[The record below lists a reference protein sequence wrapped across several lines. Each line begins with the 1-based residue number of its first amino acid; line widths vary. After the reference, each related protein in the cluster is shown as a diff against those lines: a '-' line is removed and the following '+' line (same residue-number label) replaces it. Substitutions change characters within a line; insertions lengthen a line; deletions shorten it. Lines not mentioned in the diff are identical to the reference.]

1 MRVAAL
7 IACLAVA
14 GDVCAQRLP
23 DAPISVANGRVVFGA
38 EVVATF
44 GSSDPGFFNYTDYEY
59 NALRNFRLGLATE
72 VRASS
77 RLQVLAEIR
86 LDHGDRLTPYAL
98 FVRIRPWPERRF
110 DIQAGRVPP
119 TFGAFTR
126 TVYAYDNLVIGQ
138 PLAYQY
144 LLSPQPDAI
153 PGTSNDVH
161 RMRGRGWE
169 SDFPLGNT
177 APSPGLSIV
186 STARY
191 DTGLQ
196 VHGVAG
202 MVEWIGSVT
211 TGSLSDPLVAD
222 NNGRPQVAGR
232 VIVEPTAGLRLGAS
246 AARAAWLDS
255 DIDDVLPDTLSVSD
269 ARQSAVAADAA
280 YSLGRWLV
288 RGEVMRASWTLPAV
302 SLPAVDRPLVARS
315 AIVEG
320 RYRLWPGVSIAARA
334 DRLWFS
340 RLEGTAGNLP
350 WEADIDR
357 LEVALSVS
365 IRRNIVAK
373 GAWQRNRRSG
383 GRIRHDSIGA
393 AQLVYWF

>member
-1 MRVAAL
+1 MRLAVI

-23 DAPISVANGRVVFGA
+23 EAPISVANGHIVFGA
-38 EVVATF
+38 EVVGTYAT
-44 GSSDPGFFNYTDYEY
+44 SDPGFFNYTDYEY

-72 VRASS
+72 VRASDHVQ
-77 RLQVLAEIR
+77 LLAEIR

-126 TVYAYDNLVIGQ
+126 TVYAYDNIVIGQ

-153 PGTSNDVH
+153 PATSDDVH

-169 SDFPLGNT
+169 SDFPIGNT

-191 DTGLQ
+191 DTGIQ
-196 VHGVAG
+196 VHGVTG
-202 MVEWIGSVT
+202 IVEWVGSVT

-222 NNGRPQVAGR
+222 NNGRPQLAGR
-232 VIVEPTAGLRLGAS
+232 VVVEPTAGLELGAS

-255 DIDDVLPDTLSVSD
+255 DIDMALPATLTVAD
-269 ARQSAVAADAA
+269 ARQTAIAADAA
-280 YSLGRWLV
+280 YSQGRWLV
-288 RGEVMRASWTLPAV
+288 RGELIRASWTLPEV

-320 RYRLWPGVSIAARA
+320 RYRLWPGVSLAARA

-340 RLEGTAGNLP
+340 RLEGSGGNLP
-350 WEADIDR
+350 WEADIHR
-357 LEVALSVS
+357 LELALGVS
-365 IRRNIVAK
+365 LSRNILAK
-373 GAWQRNRRSG
+373 GAWQRNRRNG
-383 GRIRHDSIGA
+383 GRIRHDTIVA

>member
-1 MRVAAL
+1 MRVAAI
-7 IACLAVA
+7 IAFLAVA

-23 DAPISVANGRVVFGA
+23 DAPISAANGRIVFGA
-38 EVVATF
+38 EVVGTF
-44 GSSDPGFFNYTDYEY
+44 ASADPGFFNYTDYEY
-59 NALRNFRLGLATE
+59 NALRNLRLSLATE

-144 LLSPQPDAI
+144 LLSLQPDAI
-153 PGTSNDVH
+153 PRTANDLH

-169 SDFPLGNT
+169 SQFPIGNT
-177 APSPGLSIV
+177 VPSPGLSLV

-202 MVEWIGSVT
+202 VLEWTGALT
-211 TGSLSDPLVAD
+211 TGSLSDPLVID

-232 VIVEPTAGLRLGAS
+232 MIVRPATGLRLGAS
-246 AARAAWLDS
+246 AARGAWLDS
-255 DIDDVLPDTLSVSD
+255 DIDKALPDMLSVSD
-269 ARQSAVAADAA
+269 ARQTAIAGDAE
-280 YSLGRWLV
+280 YSQGRWLV
-288 RGEVMRASWTLPAV
+288 RGEAMRASWTLPAV
-302 SLPAVDRPLVARS
+302 GTPAVDEPLVARS
-315 AIVEG
+315 AIIEG
-320 RYRLWPGVSIAARA
+320 RYRVWPGVSVAARA
-334 DRLWFS
+334 DGLWFS
-340 RLEGTAGNLP
+340 RLQGTAGNLP
-350 WEADIDR
+350 WEADVRR
-357 LEVALSVS
+357 LEVALTVS
-365 IRRNIVAK
+365 IRRNILAK
-373 GAWQRNRRSG
+373 GAWQRNHRDG
-383 GRIRHDSIGA
+383 GRVRHDSIGA
-393 AQLVYWF
+393 VQLVYWF